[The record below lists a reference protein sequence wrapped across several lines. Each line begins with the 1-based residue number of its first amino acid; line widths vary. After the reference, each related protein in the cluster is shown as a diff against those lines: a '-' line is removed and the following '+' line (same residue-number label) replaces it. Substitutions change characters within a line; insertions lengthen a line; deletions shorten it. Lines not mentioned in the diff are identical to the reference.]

1 MKKLLNYLNSL
12 YKDQLLEKQY
22 LVFQDQNN
30 KFHHFWISNDVS
42 DSATNSSFEKFTK
55 AVLQYKEI
63 NGKNPV
69 IVHNHPKV
77 SPEPSLM
84 DYKNAEL
91 LNTWASILAIEIAD
105 YMVFS
110 KYGYYSFFEANEW
123 SSFPARK
130 QEDFNV
136 LSINIEEFNFN
147 NLLKIKDTINE
158 IFTSN
163 DEIIITKNK
172 IYYSKCLPLENLKK
186 EVENEDVKFLVML
199 KNDSNIEKTY
209 QTFKRFL
216 NPMTIIEVTNNGEWD
231 TLI

>member
-1 MKKLLNYLNSL
+1 MKQLLNYLNSL

-22 LVFQDQNN
+22 LVFQGQNN
-30 KFHHFWISNDVS
+30 SIHHFWISNDVS

-55 AVLQYKEI
+55 AVQYYKEVQ
-63 NGKNPV
+63 GKNPI

-77 SPEPSLM
+77 SPKPSLM

-91 LNTWASILAIEIAD
+91 LNSWGSILGIEIAD

-110 KYGYYSFFEANEW
+110 KFGYYSFVEANEW
-123 SSFPARK
+123 SSFPVRK
-130 QEDFNV
+130 QADFNV
-136 LSINIEEFNFN
+136 LAINLEEFNFN
-147 NLLKIKDTINE
+147 NVLEIKDIINNL
-158 IFTSN
+158 FNSN
-163 DEIIITKNK
+163 DEIIVTKNK

-186 EVENEDVKFLVML
+186 EVENEDVKFLAML
-199 KNDSNIEKTY
+199 KNDSNIDETY

-216 NPMTIIEVTNNGEWD
+216 NPMTIIEVTENGEWD